1 MKFTPLKSEHESA
14 HAKMVEFAGWFMPV
28 EYFGIR
34 AEHAHVRNKVG
45 LFDVSHM
52 GEIRVRG
59 SRALE
64 TLQWLTT
71 NDVSKLANG
80 SAQYSL
86 LPNEA
91 GGLVDDV
98 IVYCIEAGR
107 DYLVCVNAAN
117 TDKDW
122 EWFQTHNRGAELKNE
137 SEQWGQIAVQ
147 GPHAVELASRIF
159 PGIESVMPF
168 HFTPV
173 HFKPTGASATLCFAA
188 RTGYTG
194 EDGFEIFVPTEQ
206 AVALWRMLLEKGE
219 DLDARPIGLGARDTL
234 RTEMKY
240 SLYGQEIDDKTNP
253 FAAGLGWVV
262 KPDAKDFIG
271 KNAILAARERG
282 LTEKLVG
289 FKMIDKGIP
298 RHDYRVLSV
307 DSSTIGRVTSGT
319 VSPTLNESIGIA
331 YVRTEFSKVG
341 TEFLIDIR
349 GRGAKAK
356 VVEAPF
362 VTTALT
368 KKREIK
374 KEI

>member
-1 MKFTPLKSEHESA
+1 MERFILLIFLFILAGCGPGFQSASLYKKTSPNPAPAADEIAPPTFFSLDSAATGAFKTLPAGDGQKSEKVAYVAAGDTSTLGDLKAALGKTVSAALGESIQKVTVQQIDSSDVRVNLTFA
-14 HAKMVEFAGWFMPV
+14 NASKPVEF
-28 EYFGIR
+28 R
-34 AEHAHVRNKVG
+34 AK
-45 LFDVSHM
+45 
-52 GEIRVRG
+52 
-59 SRALE
+59 
-64 TLQWLTT
+64 LT
-71 NDVSKLANG
+71 
-80 SAQYSL
+80 Q
-86 LPNEA
+86 
-91 GGLVDDV
+91 
-98 IVYCIEAGR
+98 
-107 DYLVCVNAAN
+107 
-117 TDKDW
+117 
-122 EWFQTHNRGAELKNE
+122 KN
-137 SEQWGQIAVQ
+137 QQMAVQ

-159 PGIESVMPF
+159 PGIENVMPF

-173 HFKPTGASATLCFAA
+173 HFKPAGASATLCFAA